1 MKKLFILLCVF
12 IVLLACNNS
21 INNTEQLKNDK
32 IRFEKN
38 WKAFEKY
45 HVGGVVNKDIDLF
58 LELYSIQL
66 NGVHQIGIT
75 IKYLEKRIKRS
86 SEKLY
91 G

>member
-38 WKAFEKY
+38 W
-45 HVGGVVNKDIDLF
+45 
-58 LELYSIQL
+58 
-66 NGVHQIGIT
+66 
-75 IKYLEKRIKRS
+75 
-86 SEKLY
+86 
-91 G
+91 